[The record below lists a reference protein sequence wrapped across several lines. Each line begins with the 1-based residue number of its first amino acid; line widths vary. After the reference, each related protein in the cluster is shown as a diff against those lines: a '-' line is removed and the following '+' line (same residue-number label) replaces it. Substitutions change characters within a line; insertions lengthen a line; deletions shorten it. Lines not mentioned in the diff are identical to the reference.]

1 MIVCSLSNVTP
12 PVFTVTS
19 DVSPSAIVAADTS
32 TVKLVASFAEIS
44 TFLLPIT
51 VESWLASTVIVSA
64 SSTSVSS
71 NAVIVAVPLVCPASI
86 VISAGEIV

>member
-1 MIVCSLSNVTP
+1 MLSCSRSPLPRSHSRSSAIVWSLSNVTP

-32 TVKLVASFAEIS
+32 TVNSVASFAEIVTS
-44 TFLLPIT
+44 LLPIT

-64 SSTSVSS
+64 PSTTVSST
-71 NAVIVAVPLVCPASI
+71 P
-86 VISAGEIV
+86 